1 MDSTGNILKKGG
13 FAGLALAFVVGTLA
27 GGFLMDG
34 GGRGFLSGRG
44 PLAFSPDAREAVLGS
59 NPDGNVDFDLY
70 FEVWDKLKSN
80 YVDTNLLTDEEL
92 FYGSLRGLAEATD
105 DPYTVFMDPEEA
117 KEFTDDLAG
126 KFEGIG
132 AEISLRNDIPTVVA
146 PLDEMPAQKAGLR
159 AGDKI
164 YAVDGEATLGLR
176 LSEIIKKIR
185 GPKDTQVTLTIIRED
200 EKPQDLTIT
209 RSLIVTKSVKTELRS
224 DGIYVIKVSNFNDD
238 TEQLFSAAIS
248 DVLLKNPRG
257 LILDLR
263 NNPGGYLDTAVFLA
277 SEWVEEGPIV
287 AEQFNNNRRN
297 EYPARGQARLKNFP
311 TVVLVNRGS
320 ASASEILAGAL
331 RDYKLATIV
340 GETTYGKGSVQ
351 SLSDL
356 DGGATLKITVAKWLT
371 PAGDYINDKGLEP
384 DVSVEM
390 TTEDLDN
397 DRDPQF
403 DKALEIL
410 KAKK

>member
-34 GGRGFLSGRG
+34 GGQGLFSGRG